1 MFRTHYP
8 STLSPIIRTT
18 TDTYTKTVNAG
29 IQRHPHCV
37 FHHFLIVVKYCQ
49 SMCQTLPANTHYF
62 DIYSA
67 KPTMWII
74 RDLHCNGQ
82 FQAHSVWF
90 QCIATLG
97 NCSRTSRHHSVLTN
111 GLDLQNDCL
120 WHHNCR
126 KHSKLYT
133 WLCLD
138 CWLCTLDT
146 RLHATIKREMSCLP
160 FNMSCQQL
168 FRLTITHQCY
178 CLQTGTL
185 NICHYNASYTHEYCV
200 WLSCSMLAILRQ

>member
-1 MFRTHYP
+1 MTMGN
-8 STLSPIIRTT
+8 IRGHLAFISNHHIKHISKIDCWTT
-18 TDTYTKTVNAG
+18 QLGARVRITVPESCSAHTIHQLCHQSSVQQLTYTKTVNAG
-29 IQRHPHCV
+29 IQRHPH
-37 FHHFLIVVKYCQ
+37 
-49 SMCQTLPANTHYF
+49 S
-62 DIYSA
+62 

-133 WLCLD
+133 
-138 CWLCTLDT
+138 
-146 RLHATIKREMSCLP
+146 
-160 FNMSCQQL
+160 
-168 FRLTITHQCY
+168 
-178 CLQTGTL
+178 
-185 NICHYNASYTHEYCV
+185 
-200 WLSCSMLAILRQ
+200 